1 MLTEAARGSVFGG
14 LCAFGL
20 GETEFETL
28 PETMQ
33 ELRDTLADLA
43 EQGTTYLGRLVG
55 EQTLLS
61 VQKVRNGS
69 SPVSS
74 VELAHDQVL
83 LALIRNDN
91 NNQFKFR
98 EGSCSL
104 SHR

>member
-1 MLTEAARGSVFGG
+1 
-14 LCAFGL
+14 
-20 GETEFETL
+20 
-28 PETMQ
+28 MQ

-74 VELAHDQVL
+74 VELVHDQVL
-83 LALIRNDN
+83 LPLINN

-104 SHR
+104 THQ